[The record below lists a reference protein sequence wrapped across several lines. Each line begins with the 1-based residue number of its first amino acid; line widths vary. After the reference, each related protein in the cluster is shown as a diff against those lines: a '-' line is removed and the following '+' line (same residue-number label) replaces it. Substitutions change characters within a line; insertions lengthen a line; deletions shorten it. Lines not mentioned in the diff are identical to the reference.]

1 MFQKPTTRLRNKIS
15 GGLFITSI
23 LLLFTAIASANQDV
37 LFRSDQLDEK
47 QLIQAVLAS
56 NPSIEAMQSAWQAAE
71 SRVVQATALDDPML
85 SYSFAPST
93 IDQNELD
100 FGQKLMLSQKF
111 PWPGKRALRGDSARL
126 EANASQ
132 ENILLLRLQLIES
145 SAKYFAD
152 WYSIHEAVRINQVN
166 QNLWQEFHAIAEV
179 KYGTG
184 QASQQD
190 VLRAEVEQ
198 ARLEHQAIILNRKK
212 QNILARINT
221 LLSRKPDA
229 PIPPPAS
236 LPEIRELPDVVQLRK
251 TALETHPVLKAL
263 IARNQASDARLKLAE
278 REYYPDFN
286 VNAGYNSLWNQDE
299 KRFTI
304 GIGINIPLLQGK
316 RDAKV
321 SEQRAR
327 SQQSSFQ
334 IADKQAEIAGEVQR
348 SYNSVEESRHVLKL
362 YENKLLDLAEENLQ
376 AAKTDYQS
384 GAGGFLDLV
393 SAEKNLIQTQLSHV
407 KAQRDYHQQ
416 LASLSKHVGDP
427 SLVAGDLTLSDHG
440 DEGINDESNLGK
452 SNMGKSNMEKPI
464 MGESK

>member
-1 MFQKPTTRLRNKIS
+1 VFQKPANRLRNKIS
-15 GGLFITSI
+15 GGLFITCI
-23 LLLFTAIASANQDV
+23 LLLYTAIASANQSA
-37 LFRSDQLDEK
+37 LFRSDRLDEK

-56 NPSIEAMQSAWQAAE
+56 NPSIEAMQSAWRAAQ
-71 SRVVQATALDDPML
+71 SRVDQATALDDPML

-93 IDQNELD
+93 IDQNDLD

-126 EANASQ
+126 EATASQ
-132 ENILLLRLQLIES
+132 ENVLLLRLQLIEA

-198 ARLEHQAIILNRKK
+198 ARLEHQAIVLNRKQ
-212 QNILARINT
+212 QNILAQINT
-221 LLSRKPDA
+221 LLNRTPDA
-229 PIPPPAS
+229 PVPPPAA
-236 LPEIRELPDVVQLRK
+236 LAEIRELPDVDQLRK
-251 TALETHPVLKAL
+251 MALETHPALKSL

-304 GIGINIPLLQGK
+304 GVGINIPLLQGK

-327 SQQSSFQ
+327 SQQNAFQ
-334 IADKQAEIAGEVQR
+334 IADKQAEIAGAVQR

-362 YENKLLDLAEENLQ
+362 YENKLLALAEENLL
-376 AAKTDYQS
+376 AAKIDYQS

-393 SAEKNLIQTQLSHV
+393 SAEKNLIQTQLSYV
-407 KAQRDYHQQ
+407 KAQRDHHQQ
-416 LASLSKHVGDP
+416 LALLSKHVADP
-427 SLVAGDLTLSDHG
+427 SLVTGDLTLSDLY
-440 DEGINDESNLGK
+440 DEGMKAKSELAESNMSK
-452 SNMGKSNMEKPI
+452 SK
-464 MGESK
+464 

>member
-1 MFQKPTTRLRNKIS
+1 MFQEPTTRLRNKIS
-15 GGLFITSI
+15 GGLFITCI
-23 LLLFTAIASANQDV
+23 LLLFTAIASANQHA
-37 LFRSDQLDEK
+37 LFRGDQLAEK

-56 NPSIEAMQSAWQAAE
+56 NPSIEAMQSARQAAE
-71 SRVVQATALDDPML
+71 SRVDQATALDDPML

-93 IDQNELD
+93 IDQNDLD
-100 FGQKLMLSQKF
+100 FGQKMMLSQKL

-132 ENILLLRLQLIES
+132 ENVLFLRLQLIET

-152 WYSIHEAVRINQVN
+152 WYSIHEAVWINRINQD
-166 QNLWQEFHAIAEV
+166 LWQEFHDIAEV

-198 ARLEHQAIILNRKK
+198 ARLEHQAIVLNRKQ
-212 QNILARINT
+212 QNILAQINT
-221 LLSRKPDA
+221 LLNRTPDT
-229 PIPPPAS
+229 PVPPPAA
-236 LPEIRELPDVVQLRK
+236 LPEIRELPDVEQLRK
-251 TALETHPVLKAL
+251 MALETHPALKAL

-304 GIGINIPLLQGK
+304 GVGINIPLLQGK

-327 SQQSSFQ
+327 SQQNTFQ
-334 IADKQAEIAGEVQR
+334 IADKQAEIAGAVQR
-348 SYNSVEESRHVLKL
+348 SYNNVEESRHVLKL
-362 YENKLLDLAEENLQ
+362 YESKLLTLAEENLL
-376 AAKTDYQS
+376 AAKADYQS

-393 SAEKNLIQTQLSHV
+393 SAEKNLFQTRLSYV

-416 LASLSKHVGDP
+416 LALLSKHVGDP
-427 SLVAGDLTLSDHG
+427 SLVAGDLTLSDPG
-440 DEGINDESNLGK
+440 DERLNGESNMKKQNMSK
-452 SNMGKSNMEKPI
+452 SK
-464 MGESK
+464 